1 MVIWSPYTL
10 QLILNFRSSERG
22 KKRERSDS
30 SANLVNIPA
39 AKMARALGTGNAEAE
54 AAFLQHKL
62 GKKEK
67 KSSKWIKIVFFPFFN
82 INIIAII
89 IHTLNKSWI
98 NLNIYLYIF

>member
-1 MVIWSPYTL
+1 VEAHTPIPKLVLKGHTPAGSPTRDQGSL
-10 QLILNFRSSERG
+10 KLKIKLGGTPAVESSERG

-67 KSSKWIKIVFFPFFN
+67 KSSK
-82 INIIAII
+82 
-89 IHTLNKSWI
+89 
-98 NLNIYLYIF
+98 